1 MKSKVSI
8 IIPVHNSEMYLKKCL
23 ESVLNQTYKNI
34 EVICIE
40 NGSKDNSLKIL
51 NEYKEIKTYVLKKSG
66 ISLARNF
73 GINKAKGNYIYFLD
87 SDDYIEKTLIEKL
100 VKKLE
105 KDKSDL
111 CYAKYYSVYEENN
124 KLEKTDM
131 YTFDTLDK
139 KEIIN
144 NLHNINL
151 GAPKLYKKDIII
163 KKDITFPI
171 ETKYE
176 DVYFVL
182 KYIHSS
188 NKISMVNEYLY
199 YYLIHDN
206 SETTT
211 MDKKVFDIFKIV
223 KLCEKIYSKKE
234 IENTVVKLLT
244 IYNIRQRYQ
253 KNNKIRN
260 EFIDESFSHLNK
272 NYQNWKKCKY
282 LKERNK
288 LKKIIEK
295 SKLLTKIYCH
305 LYCKTHEK

>member
-1 MKSKVSI
+1 MEKKVSV
-8 IIPVHNSEMYLKKCL
+8 IIPVHNSSKYLKKCL
-23 ESVLNQTYKNI
+23 DSVLKQTYKNI

-40 NGSKDNSLKIL
+40 NGSKDNSLEIL
-51 NEYKEIKTYVLKKSG
+51 KQYKTIKTYSLKESG
-66 ISLARNF
+66 ISLARNY
-73 GINKAKGNYIYFLD
+73 GIEKAKGDYLYFLD
-87 SDDYIEKTLIEKL
+87 SDDYIKENLIEKL

-111 CYAKYYSVYEENN
+111 CYAKYYSVYEDNK

-151 GAPKLYKKDIII
+151 GAPKLYKKEIITNN
-163 KKDITFPI
+163 DVTFPLN
-171 ETKYE
+171 TKYE

-182 KYIHSS
+182 KYIYFS

-199 YYLIHDN
+199 YYVIHDN

-253 KNNKIRN
+253 KNSGLRNK
-260 EFIDESFSHLNK
+260 FIDESFSHLNK

>member
-1 MKSKVSI
+1 MEKKVSI
-8 IIPVHNSEMYLKKCL
+8 IIPVHNSSKYLKKCID
-23 ESVLNQTYKNI
+23 SVLKQTYKNI

-51 NEYKEIKTYVLKKSG
+51 KQYKTIKTYSLKESG
-66 ISLARNF
+66 ISLARNY
-73 GINKAKGNYIYFLD
+73 GIKKAKGEYLYFLD
-87 SDDYIEKTLIEKL
+87 SDDYIKENLIEEL

-111 CYAKYYSVYEENN
+111 CYAKYYSVYEEEN
-124 KLEKTDM
+124 KKEKTEL
-131 YTFDTLDK
+131 YTFDILNK
-139 KEIIN
+139 KQIIT

-151 GAPKLYKKDIII
+151 GPQKLFKKEIITNNN
-163 KKDITFPI
+163 ITFPLN
-171 ETKYE
+171 TKYE

-182 KYIHSS
+182 KYLYFS

-199 YYLIHDN
+199 YYLIHSN

-211 MDKKVFDIFKIV
+211 MDSRVFDILKII
-223 KLCEKIYSKKE
+223 KLYEKIYDKEE
-234 IENTVVKLLT
+234 IENVTVKLLT
-244 IYNIRQRYQ
+244 TYTIRQRYQ
-253 KNNKIRN
+253 KNSGLRNK
-260 EFIDESFSHLNK
+260 FIDESFSHLNK

-305 LYCKTHEK
+305 LYCKTHTN

>member
-1 MKSKVSI
+1 MAKKVSI
-8 IIPVHNSEMYLKKCL
+8 IIPVHNSSKYLKKCID
-23 ESVLNQTYKNI
+23 SVLKQTYKNI

-51 NEYKEIKTYVLKKSG
+51 KQYKTIKTYSLKESG
-66 ISLARNF
+66 ISLARNY
-73 GINKAKGNYIYFLD
+73 GIKKAKGEYLYFLD
-87 SDDYIEKTLIEKL
+87 SDDYTKENLIEEL

-111 CYAKYYSVYEENN
+111 CYAKYYSVYEEKN
-124 KLEKTDM
+124 KKEKTEL
-131 YTFDTLDK
+131 YTFDILNK
-139 KEIIN
+139 KQIIT

-151 GAPKLYKKDIII
+151 GPQKLFKKEIITNNN
-163 KKDITFPI
+163 ITFPLN
-171 ETKYE
+171 TKYE

-182 KYIHSS
+182 KYLYFS

-199 YYLIHDN
+199 YYLIHSN

-211 MDKKVFDIFKIV
+211 MDSRVFDILKII
-223 KLCEKIYSKKE
+223 KLYEKIYDKDE
-234 IENTVVKLLT
+234 IENVTVKLLT
-244 IYNIRQRYQ
+244 TYTIRQRYQ

-260 EFIDESFSHLNK
+260 EFIDETFNHLNK
-272 NYQNWKKCKY
+272 NYKNWKKCNY

>member
-8 IIPVHNSEMYLKKCL
+8 IIPVHNSEMYLKKCI
-23 ESVLNQTYKNI
+23 ESVLKQTYRNI
-34 EVICIE
+34 EVICID
-40 NGSKDNSLKIL
+40 NGSKDNSLEIL
-51 NEYKEIKTYVLKKSG
+51 KQYKTIKTYSLKESG
-66 ISLARNF
+66 ISLARNY
-73 GINKAKGNYIYFLD
+73 GIKKAKGEYLYFLD
-87 SDDYIEKTLIEKL
+87 SDDYIKENLIEKL

-111 CYAKYYSVYEENN
+111 CYAKYYSVYEEEN
-124 KLEKTDM
+124 KIEKTEL
-131 YTFDTLDK
+131 YTFDTLNK
-139 KEIIN
+139 KQIIT

-151 GAPKLYKKDIII
+151 GAPKLYKTEIITDNNI
-163 KKDITFPI
+163 NFPLN
-171 ETKYE
+171 TKYE

-182 KYIHSS
+182 KYLYFS

-199 YYLIHDN
+199 YYLIHSN

-211 MDKKVFDIFKIV
+211 MDSRVFDILKII
-223 KLCEKIYSKKE
+223 KLYEKIYDKDE
-234 IENTVVKLLT
+234 IENVTVKLLT
-244 IYNIRQRYQ
+244 TYTIRQRYQ

-260 EFIDESFSHLNK
+260 KFIDEAFNHLNM

>member
-1 MKSKVSI
+1 MEKKVSI
-8 IIPVHNSEMYLKKCL
+8 IIPVHNSSKYLKKCID
-23 ESVLNQTYKNI
+23 SVLKQTYKNI

-51 NEYKEIKTYVLKKSG
+51 KQYKTIKTYSLKESG
-66 ISLARNF
+66 ISLARNY
-73 GINKAKGNYIYFLD
+73 GIKKAKGEYLYFLD
-87 SDDYIEKTLIEKL
+87 SDDYIKENLIEEL

-111 CYAKYYSVYEENN
+111 CYAKYYSVYEEKN
-124 KLEKTDM
+124 KKEKTEL
-131 YTFDTLDK
+131 YTFDILNK
-139 KEIIN
+139 KQTIT

-151 GAPKLYKKDIII
+151 GPQKLFKKEIITNNN
-163 KKDITFPI
+163 ITFPLN
-171 ETKYE
+171 TKYE

-182 KYIHSS
+182 KYLYFS

-199 YYLIHDN
+199 YYLIHSN

-211 MDKKVFDIFKIV
+211 MDSRVFDILKII
-223 KLCEKIYSKKE
+223 KLYEKIYDKEE
-234 IENTVVKLLT
+234 IENVTVKLLT
-244 IYNIRQRYQ
+244 TYTIRQRYQ
-253 KNNKIRN
+253 KNSGLRNK
-260 EFIDESFSHLNK
+260 FIDESFSHLNK

-305 LYCKTHEK
+305 LYCKTHEE

>member
-1 MKSKVSI
+1 MEKKVSI
-8 IIPVHNSEMYLKKCL
+8 IIPVHNSSKYLKKCID
-23 ESVLNQTYKNI
+23 SVLKQTYKNI

-51 NEYKEIKTYVLKKSG
+51 KQYKTIKTYSLKESG
-66 ISLARNF
+66 ISLARNY
-73 GINKAKGNYIYFLD
+73 GIKKAKGNYIYFLD

-100 VKKLE
+100 VKKIE

-111 CYAKYYSVYEENN
+111 CYAKYYSVYEEEN
-124 KLEKTDM
+124 KKEKTEL
-131 YTFDTLDK
+131 YTFDILNK
-139 KEIIN
+139 KQIIT

-151 GAPKLYKKDIII
+151 GPQKLFKKEIITNNN
-163 KKDITFPI
+163 ITFPLN
-171 ETKYE
+171 TKYE

-182 KYIHSS
+182 KYLYFS

-199 YYLIHDN
+199 YYLIHSD

-211 MDKKVFDIFKIV
+211 MDSRVFDILKII
-223 KLCEKIYSKKE
+223 KLYEKIYDKEE
-234 IENTVVKLLT
+234 IENVTVKLLT
-244 IYNIRQRYQ
+244 TYTIRQRYQ
-253 KNNKIRN
+253 KNSGLRNK
-260 EFIDESFSHLNK
+260 FIDESFSHLNK

>member
-1 MKSKVSI
+1 MAKKVSI
-8 IIPVHNSEMYLKKCL
+8 IIPVHNSSKYLKKCID
-23 ESVLNQTYKNI
+23 SVLKQTYKNI

-51 NEYKEIKTYVLKKSG
+51 KQYKTIKTYSLKESG
-66 ISLARNF
+66 ISLARNY
-73 GINKAKGNYIYFLD
+73 GIKKAKGEYLYFLD
-87 SDDYIEKTLIEKL
+87 SDDYIKENLIEEL

-111 CYAKYYSVYEENN
+111 CYAKYYSVYEEKN
-124 KLEKTDM
+124 KKEKTEL
-131 YTFDTLDK
+131 YTFDILNK
-139 KEIIN
+139 KQIIT

-151 GAPKLYKKDIII
+151 GPQKLFKKEIITNNN
-163 KKDITFPI
+163 ITFPLN
-171 ETKYE
+171 TKYE

-182 KYIHSS
+182 KYLYFS

-199 YYLIHDN
+199 YYLIHSN

-211 MDKKVFDIFKIV
+211 MDSRVFDILKII
-223 KLCEKIYSKKE
+223 KLYEKIYDKDE
-234 IENTVVKLLT
+234 IENVTVKLLT
-244 IYNIRQRYQ
+244 TYTIRQRYQ

-260 EFIDESFSHLNK
+260 EFIDETFNHLNK
-272 NYQNWKKCKY
+272 NYKNWRKCNY